1 MSIIAYLFWGFLL
14 ALVLFGLLF
23 DKLFP
28 NRKFKDPSHVKST
41 DQQLN
46 ENISLNSKSTNEIGG
61 TFLP

>member
-23 DKLFP
+23 DKVFP
-28 NRKFKDPSHVKST
+28 NRKFKDPDRVKST